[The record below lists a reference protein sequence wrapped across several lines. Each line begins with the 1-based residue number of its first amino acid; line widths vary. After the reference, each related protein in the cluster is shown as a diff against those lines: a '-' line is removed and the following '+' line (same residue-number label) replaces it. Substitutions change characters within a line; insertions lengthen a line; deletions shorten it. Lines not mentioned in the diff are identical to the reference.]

1 MDPKEILAEQ
11 INKRFINQKY
21 LIEKMDSM
29 TYGNLPP
36 FNDFKKRVGD
46 SYNYNLKGSDA
57 NTARKVKIPANGD
70 FDAKELYTII
80 KKLKTAWENGDD
92 NAGDIASGIL
102 STLDYEWI

>member
-1 MDPKEILAEQ
+1 MEWKGWKNKEM
-11 INKRFINQKY
+11 
-21 LIEKMDSM
+21 EK
-29 TYGNLPP
+29 TR
-36 FNDFKKRVGD
+36 KE
-46 SYNYNLKGSDA
+46 
-57 NTARKVKIPANGD
+57 TARKVKIPANGD